1 LHVSEETGI
10 KTGIASRDK
19 RLSMG
24 EVGSFDDEWEVQRF
38 FYSYRK
44 KKCGDLGEFLTN
56 YPL

>member
-24 EVGSFDDEWEVQRF
+24 EVGSFDDEWKVQRF

-44 KKCGDLGEFLTN
+44 KMWGLG
-56 YPL
+56 

>member
-1 LHVSEETGI
+1 LHVSAETSL

-24 EVGSFDDEWEVQRF
+24 DVGSFDDEWEVQRF

-44 KKCGDLGEFLTN
+44 KYGDLGEFTTN

>member
-19 RLSMG
+19 ILSMG

-38 FYSYRK
+38 FYSYGEK
-44 KKCGDLGEFLTN
+44 NCGDLGEFLTN

>member
-19 RLSMG
+19 RLSME

-44 KKCGDLGEFLTN
+44 KKIWGLG
-56 YPL
+56 